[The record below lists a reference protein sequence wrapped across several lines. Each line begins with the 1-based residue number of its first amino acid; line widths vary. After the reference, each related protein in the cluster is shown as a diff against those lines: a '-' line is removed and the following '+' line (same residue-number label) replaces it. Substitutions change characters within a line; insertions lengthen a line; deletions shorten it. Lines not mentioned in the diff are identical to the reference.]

1 MNETPLTDEELSR
14 LREAINHV
22 PYALLLGINFED
34 ARRGAAT
41 LSMSARPELERF
53 GGIMH
58 GGALA
63 SLADSAAAFA
73 VLPMLE
79 DGEQTFTVDLTL
91 HYLRPVTGGKLT
103 AHARVLRAGR
113 RVATV
118 SVEIFNESGAL
129 VGRLCDLPET
139 PLSLLFP

>member
-1 MNETPLTDEELSR
+1 MSETQLTPERLNR
-14 LREAINHV
+14 LRESLTGVA
-22 PYALLLGINFED
+22 YAHLLGITLED
-34 ARRGAAT
+34 AVRGSAT

-63 SLADSAAAFA
+63 SLADTASAFA
-73 VLPMLE
+73 VLSTLE
-79 DGEQTFTVDLTL
+79 PEEQTVTVDLTL

-103 AHARVLRAGR
+103 ARARVVRAGR

-118 SVEIFNESGAL
+118 SVEIFNESGAIVVTAL
-129 VGRLCDLPET
+129 TTYLKV
-139 PLSLLFP
+139 S

>member
-1 MNETPLTDEELSR
+1 MPEQLSR
-14 LREAINHV
+14 LREGLTHI
-22 PYALLLGINFED
+22 PYASLLGINFED
-34 ARRGAAT
+34 AARGTAI

-63 SLADSAAAFA
+63 SLADTASAFA
-73 VLPMLE
+73 VLSTLAPE
-79 DGEQTFTVDLTL
+79 EQTVTVDLTL
-91 HYLRPVTGGKLT
+91 HYLRPVTEGKLT
-103 AHARVLRAGR
+103 AHARVVRAGR

-129 VGRLCDLPET
+129 VLTALT
-139 PLSLLFP
+139 TYLKLS

>member
-1 MNETPLTDEELSR
+1 MSETPLTTGELSR
-14 LREAINHV
+14 LRESIARV
-22 PYALLLGINFED
+22 PYAQLLGINFED

-63 SLADSAAAFA
+63 SLADTASAFA
-73 VLPMLE
+73 ILSKLE
-79 DGEQTFTVDLTL
+79 PGEQTVTVDLTL
-91 HYLRPVTGGKLT
+91 HYLRPATEGKLT

-113 RVATV
+113 RLATV

-129 VGRLCDLPET
+129 VVTALTTYLKYR
-139 PLSLLFP
+139 

>member
-1 MNETPLTDEELSR
+1 MNDTPLTDAELSR
-14 LREAINHV
+14 LREAINLV
-22 PYALLLGINFED
+22 PYAHLLGINFED
-34 ARRGAAT
+34 ATRGEAT
-41 LSMSARPELERF
+41 LSLSARPDLERF

-63 SLADSAAAFA
+63 SLADSASAFA
-73 VLPMLE
+73 VLSTLE
-79 DGEQTFTVDLTL
+79 PAEQTVTVDLTL
-91 HYLRPVTGGKLT
+91 HYLRPVTEGKLT

-129 VGRLCDLPET
+129 VVTALTTYLKFR
-139 PLSLLFP
+139 

>member
-1 MNETPLTDEELSR
+1 MNETPLTDAELSR
-14 LREAINHV
+14 LRVAINRV
-22 PYALLLGINFED
+22 PYAQLLGIEFES
-34 ARRGAAT
+34 ATRGAAT

-63 SLADSAAAFA
+63 SLADSASAFA
-73 VLPMLE
+73 VLSTLE
-79 DGEQTFTVDLTL
+79 GSEQTVTVDLTL
-91 HYLRPVTGGKLT
+91 HYLRPATGGKLT

-118 SVEIFNESGAL
+118 SVEVFNESGAL
-129 VGRLCDLPET
+129 VVTALTTYLK
-139 PLSLLFP
+139 LS

>member
-1 MNETPLTDEELSR
+1 MSEIPLTDAELSR
-14 LREAINHV
+14 LREAITRV
-22 PYALLLGINFED
+22 PYAQLLGIEFED
-34 ARRGAAT
+34 ATRGAAT

-63 SLADSAAAFA
+63 SLADSASAFA
-73 VLPMLE
+73 VLSTLE
-79 DGEQTFTVDLTL
+79 GGEQTVTVDLTL
-91 HYLRPVTGGKLT
+91 HYLRPATGGKLT

-118 SVEIFNESGAL
+118 SVEIINESGAL
-129 VGRLCDLPET
+129 VVTALTTYLKLR
-139 PLSLLFP
+139 

>member
-1 MNETPLTDEELSR
+1 MSETPLTPERLNG
-14 LREAINHV
+14 LRESLTGVA
-22 PYALLLGINFED
+22 YARLLGITLED
-34 ARRGAAT
+34 AVRGSAT

-63 SLADSAAAFA
+63 SLADTASAFA
-73 VLPMLE
+73 VLSTLE
-79 DGEQTFTVDLTL
+79 PEEQTVTVDLTL

-103 AHARVLRAGR
+103 ARARVVRAGR

-118 SVEIFNESGAL
+118 SVEIFNESGAIVVTAL
-129 VGRLCDLPET
+129 TTYLKV
-139 PLSLLFP
+139 S